1 MLWLDGLFRF
11 SGVGFLAFLTIILLR
26 DAKDWKSK
34 PYMILAS
41 ISVSALF
48 LGYAPE
54 ALQPPEPI
62 YSMSRFLDIPHL
74 AFVWLLTLSLYDA
87 SFRLKPI
94 YWICG
99 ILYSLPIL
107 YVRLF
112 NFGIFPEPHMWIFI
126 YGSLTSIA
134 LMGHLCYVTLS
145 GRADDLLE
153 TRRISRV
160 YFILMIVFVAVSA
173 AVIDIGP
180 REIFGID
187 KRTAKII
194 TIWPAIVWGLLWLM
208 AFNQRAAYFG
218 WHSGSGRQLDKRDED
233 LKMQLQSLMK
243 EEQVFR
249 EMGLTINSLATRL
262 GVSQHRLRALINH
275 DLGYANFSSYL
286 GTFRIDAVKQAFEN
300 PQTSHLPILTIAM
313 DCGFKSLSTFNKTF
327 KTLEGVTPSA
337 YRKGYKT

>member
-11 SGVGFLAFLTIILLR
+11 SGIGFLVLLTVILLR

-41 ISVSALF
+41 ISVAALF

-62 YSMSRFLDIPHL
+62 YSVSRFLDIPHL
-74 AFVWLLTLSLYDA
+74 VFVWLFTLSLYD
-87 SFRLKPI
+87 SNFRLTPI
-94 YWICG
+94 HWICG

-107 YVRLF
+107 YIRLF
-112 NFGIFPEPHMWIFI
+112 NFGVLPEPAGWIFI

-145 GRADDLLE
+145 GRSDDLLE
-153 TRRISRV
+153 SRRTSRI
-160 YFILMIVFVAVSA
+160 YFILMIVFVAVA
-173 AVIDIGP
+173 AAIIDIGP

-187 KRTAKII
+187 RRTAKII
-194 TIWPAIVWGLLWLM
+194 TIWPAIVWGVLWLL

-218 WHSGSGRQLDKRDED
+218 WHSSSGRQLANRDEA
-233 LKMQLQSLMK
+233 LKAKLQALMK
-243 EEQVFR
+243 EDEAFR
-249 EMGLTINSLATRL
+249 EMGLTISSIATRL

-286 GTFRIDAVKQAFEN
+286 NTLRIDAVKQAFEN
-300 PQTSHLPILTIAM
+300 PKTSHLPILTIAM
-313 DCGFKSLSTFNKTF
+313 DCGFKSLSTFNKAF
-327 KTLEGVTPSA
+327 KTLEGVTPTA
-337 YRKGYKT
+337 FRRGYKT